1 LTILI
6 YYAIIIWWY
15 SCTFRYN
22 VGP

>member
-15 SCTFRYN
+15 SCTFRCN
-22 VGP
+22 VGQ